1 MIDRFTKRLE
11 AQKGNRAYI
20 QPKIYLIEEDE
31 EKQVID
37 SNEPLSPSELKF
49 YLEKMEN
56 EENKNTQIVPNSI
69 AFDSIN
75 SFCAWYEPR
84 RDKFL
89 EKQRPAFESLVHANT
104 NDTAFNVMVI
114 ILQVQFYRYKL
125 KSTRSDFIQDDSAF
139 TVTLSWPSA
148 PLSLPSAS
156 SSSSSSES
164 RSAIKASTSVFEVVV
179 ASAFFSDLP
188 SSDDKL
194 PTRRM
199 STALSPTK

>member
-89 EKQRPAFESLVHANT
+89 EKQRPAFESLVHTKGLINLGCACKIHVRQKM
-104 NDTAFNVMVI
+104 A
-114 ILQVQFYRYKL
+114 
-125 KSTRSDFIQDDSAF
+125 DDYYENFFSKNQH
-139 TVTLSWPSA
+139 TDLIPK
-148 PLSLPSAS
+148 
-156 SSSSSSES
+156 
-164 RSAIKASTSVFEVVV
+164 IKEIAEASTVIFKVGDREFLRV
-179 ASAFFSDLP
+179 
-188 SSDDKL
+188 
-194 PTRRM
+194 
-199 STALSPTK
+199 